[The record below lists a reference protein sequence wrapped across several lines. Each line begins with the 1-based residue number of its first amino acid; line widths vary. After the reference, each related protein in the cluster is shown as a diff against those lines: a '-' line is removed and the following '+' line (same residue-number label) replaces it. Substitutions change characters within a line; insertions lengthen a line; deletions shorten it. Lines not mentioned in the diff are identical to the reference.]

1 MVLIVVID
9 ALLKLAGTRKKLE
22 YFELNFN
29 EEMMVAGT
37 NNFFNFFALGAPGYS
52 QLKFNLLNAG
62 ISGTVK
68 SRIPGLICAGI
79 NGVLYF
85 SGFMAINYMPRFWLG
100 ALVIYAGLGFLD
112 DNLIGVY
119 VVVFE
124 SLVCLRILLCF
135 FFIHSNFFLE
145 INKITKGWWGFEA
158 WRGRP
163 PRPPFPLRSA
173 PRQAIDTVWVADF
186 LKPESVGK
194 SVRFPPARPHAHI
207 FIVDSSSQ

>member
-1 MVLIVVID
+1 MKFDVIPDTIPDIIIMVLIVVID

-124 SLVCLRILLCF
+124 RECI
-135 FFIHSNFFLE
+135 
-145 INKITKGWWGFEA
+145 
-158 WRGRP
+158 
-163 PRPPFPLRSA
+163 
-173 PRQAIDTVWVADF
+173 
-186 LKPESVGK
+186 
-194 SVRFPPARPHAHI
+194 
-207 FIVDSSSQ
+207 